1 MGEEQ
6 NWTPNYNVKITLNG
20 QGPNTY
26 AFLSED
32 II

>member
-6 NWTPNYNVKITLNG
+6 NCTPNYNEKITLNG
-20 QGPNTY
+20 QGPNTC